1 VIKIWIASDLHHG
14 ESISQRA
21 APAHDVFVC
30 AGDWSRLDIAIE
42 TLRSGWIGNSLTVLV
57 PGNHEYYR
65 GVIEDME
72 RAGADAA
79 GGSNVFL
86 LNPGVAVLDG
96 VRFVG

>member
-1 VIKIWIASDLHHG
+1 
-14 ESISQRA
+14 
-21 APAHDVFVC
+21 
-30 AGDWSRLDIAIE
+30 
-42 TLRSGWIGNSLTVLV
+42 
-57 PGNHEYYR
+57 
-65 GVIEDME
+65 ME